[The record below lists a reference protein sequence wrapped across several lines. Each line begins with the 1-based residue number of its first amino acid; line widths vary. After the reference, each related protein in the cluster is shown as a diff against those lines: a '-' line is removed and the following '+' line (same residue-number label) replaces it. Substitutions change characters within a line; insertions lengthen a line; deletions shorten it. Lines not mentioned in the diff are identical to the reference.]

1 MSCLFIGELIG
12 TPFRD
17 GHNVVYDVGGGVE
30 VVGDAVVDLVA
41 ADTAWW
47 FGTGDCFAVAIA
59 NCCAATCAHCRALCS
74 AATAFAHAASLMAAL
89 SARCVSHCAVRAA
102 R

>member
-1 MSCLFIGELIG
+1 MVDNKG
-12 TPFRD
+12 
-17 GHNVVYDVGGGVE
+17 VGVE
-30 VVGDAVVDLVA
+30 VVGDAVIDLA
-41 ADTAWW
+41 PADTAWW

-89 SARCVSHCAVRAA
+89 SNRWVIHVWVRAA